1 MNYADFFKN
10 IKTIAVVGLSDN
22 PQRPSFQVAKFLMEK
37 GFRVIPVNPNIDSF
51 LGRKSYASLSEV
63 KEKIDVV
70 EIFRRS
76 EFVEKIVDEA
86 IKINAKSIWM
96 QEGVIN
102 NEAAKKAKDAGL
114 NVVMN
119 MCMMKVY
126 KRI

>member
-76 EFVEKIVDEA
+76 EFVEKIIDEA
-86 IKINAKSIWM
+86 IEINAKSIWM

-102 NEAAKKAKDAGL
+102 DEAARKAKDAGL
-114 NVVMN
+114 NVVMD

-126 KRI
+126 KKI

>member
-76 EFVEKIVDEA
+76 EFVEKIIDEA
-86 IKINAKSIWM
+86 IEINAKSIWM

-102 NEAAKKAKDAGL
+102 DEAAKKAKDAGL
-114 NVVMN
+114 NVVMD

-126 KRI
+126 KKI